1 MLARPYLLVKV
12 YFLLVNLY
20 QNGKGFFVVPL
31 RKCIN
36 MWVLIEKQINING
49 VYSLILRKSLLLLGI
64 GSAQID
70 LILPKNT
77 YKSGECINGYFL
89 IKGGT
94 LAQRIRRIECDL
106 IMDTHSTG
114 MEEILKTST
123 ILSTREINSGESNE
137 IPFNFC
143 LPILKEPY
151 KRGVSYRL
159 KTRLIL
165 DKGIIGKD
173 DDWILIDSE

>member
-1 MLARPYLLVKV
+1 M
-12 YFLLVNLY
+12 
-20 QNGKGFFVVPL
+20 
-31 RKCIN
+31 
-36 MWVLIEKQINING
+36 
-49 VYSLILRKSLLLLGI
+49 ILRKSLLLLGI

-77 YKSGECINGYFL
+77 YKSGELINGYFL

-94 LAQRIRRIECDL
+94 QEQRIRRIECDL
-106 IMDTHSTG
+106 IMDTHYTG
-114 MEEILKTST
+114 MENTLKTST
-123 ILSTREINSGESNE
+123 ILASSEIESGESNE
-137 IPFNFC
+137 IPFNFS

-165 DKGIIGKD
+165 DEGIIGKD

>member
-1 MLARPYLLVKV
+1 M
-12 YFLLVNLY
+12 
-20 QNGKGFFVVPL
+20 
-31 RKCIN
+31 
-36 MWVLIEKQINING
+36 
-49 VYSLILRKSLLLLGI
+49 ILRKSLLLLGI

-77 YKSGECINGYFL
+77 YKSGELIKGYFL

-94 LAQRIRRIECDL
+94 QEQRIRRIECDL

-114 MEEILKTST
+114 MENILKTIT
-123 ILSTREINSGESNE
+123 ILTSSEIDSGESNE
-137 IPFNFC
+137 IPFNFR
-143 LPILKEPY
+143 LPTLNNPY
-151 KRGVSYRL
+151 MQEVSYRL
-159 KTRLIL
+159 KTSLIL

>member
-1 MLARPYLLVKV
+1 M
-12 YFLLVNLY
+12 
-20 QNGKGFFVVPL
+20 
-31 RKCIN
+31 
-36 MWVLIEKQINING
+36 
-49 VYSLILRKSLLLLGI
+49 ILRKSLLLLGI

-77 YKSGECINGYFL
+77 YKSDELISGYFL

-94 LAQRIRRIECDL
+94 QEQRIRRIECDL

-114 MEEILKTST
+114 MEDILKTST
-123 ILSTREINSGESNE
+123 ILSSSEIDSGESNE
-137 IPFNFC
+137 IPFNFR
-143 LPILKEPY
+143 LPTLKEPY

-173 DDWILIDSE
+173 DDWIFIDSE

>member
-1 MLARPYLLVKV
+1 
-12 YFLLVNLY
+12 
-20 QNGKGFFVVPL
+20 
-31 RKCIN
+31 
-36 MWVLIEKQINING
+36 MWVLIEKQITING

-94 LAQRIRRIECDL
+94 LTQRIRRIECDL
-106 IMDTHSTG
+106 IMDTHSTE

>member
-1 MLARPYLLVKV
+1 M
-12 YFLLVNLY
+12 
-20 QNGKGFFVVPL
+20 
-31 RKCIN
+31 
-36 MWVLIEKQINING
+36 
-49 VYSLILRKSLLLLGI
+49 ILRKSLLLLGI

-94 LAQRIRRIECDL
+94 LEQRIRRIECDL

-143 LPILKEPY
+143 LPMLKDPY
-151 KRGVSYRL
+151 K
-159 KTRLIL
+159 
-165 DKGIIGKD
+165 KGFPIA
-173 DDWILIDSE
+173 

>member
-1 MLARPYLLVKV
+1 M
-12 YFLLVNLY
+12 
-20 QNGKGFFVVPL
+20 
-31 RKCIN
+31 
-36 MWVLIEKQINING
+36 
-49 VYSLILRKSLLLLGI
+49 ILRKSLLLLGI

-77 YKSGECINGYFL
+77 YKSGELINGYFL

-94 LAQRIRRIECDL
+94 QEQRIRRIECDL
-106 IMDTHSTG
+106 IMDTHSMG
-114 MEEILKTST
+114 MENTLKTST
-123 ILSTREINSGESNE
+123 ILASSEIESGESNE
-137 IPFNFC
+137 IPFNFS

-165 DKGIIGKD
+165 DEGIIGKD

>member
-1 MLARPYLLVKV
+1 MYKHV
-12 YFLLVNLY
+12 
-20 QNGKGFFVVPL
+20 
-31 RKCIN
+31 
-36 MWVLIEKQINING
+36 VLIEKQIKING

-94 LAQRIRRIECDL
+94 LAQRIRRIECNL

-123 ILSTREINSGESNE
+123 ILSSREINSGKSMK
-137 IPFNFC
+137 FLSTFVC
-143 LPILKEPY
+143 LY
-151 KRGVSYRL
+151 
-159 KTRLIL
+159 
-165 DKGIIGKD
+165 
-173 DDWILIDSE
+173 

>member
-1 MLARPYLLVKV
+1 
-12 YFLLVNLY
+12 
-20 QNGKGFFVVPL
+20 
-31 RKCIN
+31 

-94 LAQRIRRIECDL
+94 LGA
-106 IMDTHSTG
+106 
-114 MEEILKTST
+114 K
-123 ILSTREINSGESNE
+123 N
-137 IPFNFC
+137 
-143 LPILKEPY
+143 KE
-151 KRGVSYRL
+151 
-159 KTRLIL
+159 
-165 DKGIIGKD
+165 D
-173 DDWILIDSE
+173 

>member
-1 MLARPYLLVKV
+1 M
-12 YFLLVNLY
+12 
-20 QNGKGFFVVPL
+20 
-31 RKCIN
+31 
-36 MWVLIEKQINING
+36 
-49 VYSLILRKSLLLLGI
+49 ILRKSLLLLGI

-94 LAQRIRRIECDL
+94 QEQRIRRIECDL

-114 MEEILKTST
+114 MENTLKTST
-123 ILSTREINSGESNE
+123 ILSSSVIKSGESNE

-143 LPILKEPY
+143 LPTLEEPY
-151 KRGVSYRL
+151 KGGVSYRL

-173 DDWILIDSE
+173 DDWLLIDSE